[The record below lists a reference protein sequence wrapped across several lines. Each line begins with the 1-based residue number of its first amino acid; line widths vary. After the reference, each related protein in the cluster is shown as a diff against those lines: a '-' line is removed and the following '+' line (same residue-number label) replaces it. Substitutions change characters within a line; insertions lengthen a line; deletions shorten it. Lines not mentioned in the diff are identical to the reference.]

1 VLRAIAILCG
11 ILLWSSCEETTQIPR
26 PRTYPR
32 VNYPEKGYQT
42 YNPANCPFSF
52 DIPVYAS
59 AEKDSVFF
67 DERPPNE
74 CWTNIHFPDFKGQL
88 YCSYYPVSHPNQLQQ
103 LIDDGHKI
111 TSKHII
117 RADFIDEKVISKEGR
132 VYGVLFEVE
141 GAAASGI
148 QFFLTDSSRHF
159 FNGALYFNA
168 EVRPDS
174 IQPIFEFVRADVMKM
189 IETFEWK

>member
-1 VLRAIAILCG
+1 VI
-11 ILLWSSCEETTQIPR
+11 
-26 PRTYPR
+26 
-32 VNYPEKGYQT
+32 YPEKGYQK

-52 DIPVYAS
+52 EIPVYAS

-67 DERPPNE
+67 DERPPND
-74 CWTNIHFPDFKGQL
+74 CWTNIHFPDFNGQL
-88 YCSYYPVSHPNQLQQ
+88 YCSYYPVRNPRELQQ

-174 IQPIFEFVRADVMKM
+174 IQPVFEFVRADVLKM